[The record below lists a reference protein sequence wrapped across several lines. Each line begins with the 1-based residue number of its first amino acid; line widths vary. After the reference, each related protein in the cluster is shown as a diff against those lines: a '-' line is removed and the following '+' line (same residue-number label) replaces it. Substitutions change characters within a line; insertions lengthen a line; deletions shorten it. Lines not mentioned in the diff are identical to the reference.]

1 MTRERDFHADLKPKT
16 AGSANPMKNKPD
28 ESLLKTAKQQV
39 WFLLRCLFSKKFRK
53 YQGYPLMRRIL
64 RENSDKVLQEFIES
78 EKMLEILW
86 KYSKREPV
94 TAKERRFALSQMK
107 DLIRIVPAFA
117 IFLLPGGALLL
128 PLIARAIPWRML
140 PSAFSEKPKN

>member
-1 MTRERDFHADLKPKT
+1 
-16 AGSANPMKNKPD
+16 
-28 ESLLKTAKQQV
+28 
-39 WFLLRCLFSKKFRK
+39 
-53 YQGYPLMRRIL
+53 MRRIL